1 MRLPCSSAFRNFFR
15 KLRHF
20 IQIYHGNN
28 FLIRACII
36 NRTRLTIS
44 SNIRS
49 FKEQVNFQRLCNH
62 QDDSKTAVYIH
73 IYVYIHSPAFN
84 KMSLRHPGARGNT
97 HVRLWLAC
105 TYSWHSRI
113 KRVLT
118 FSLKQRAWTKWENI
132 WSEETDRILK
142 YQQVRMTIIY
152 DHVMQHALLVIIAMT
167 LW

>member
-49 FKEQVNFQRLCNH
+49 FKEQVNFQQLCNH
-62 QDDSKTAVYIH
+62 QDESKTAVYIH
-73 IYVYIHSPAFN
+73 IYVYIHSPALN
-84 KMSLRHPGARGNT
+84 KMSLRHLV
-97 HVRLWLAC
+97 HVGTPMYGYGWLVPIAGILESKEC
-105 TYSWHSRI
+105 SR
-113 KRVLT
+113 
-118 FSLKQRAWTKWENI
+118 F
-132 WSEETDRILK
+132 
-142 YQQVRMTIIY
+142 
-152 DHVMQHALLVIIAMT
+152 H
-167 LW
+167 

>member
-62 QDDSKTAVYIH
+62 QDESKTAVYIH

-113 KRVLT
+113 KRLPT
-118 FSLKQRAWTKWENI
+118 FSLKQRALTKWKKNMVGRNRQNTEIPASKDGHNI
-132 WSEETDRILK
+132 
-142 YQQVRMTIIY
+142 
-152 DHVMQHALLVIIAMT
+152 
-167 LW
+167 